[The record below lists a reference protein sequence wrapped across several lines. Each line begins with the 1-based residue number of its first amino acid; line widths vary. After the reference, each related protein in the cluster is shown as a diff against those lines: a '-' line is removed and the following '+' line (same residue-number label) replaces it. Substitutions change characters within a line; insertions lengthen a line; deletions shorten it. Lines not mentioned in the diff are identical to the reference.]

1 MRGKK
6 LCILWIGAHPDDEAQ
21 VGGTLA
27 KFAMKGHRVVICV
40 VSKGEKGHVEI
51 SPDELAKLRDKEM
64 AEAAKILGAEYYGN
78 LGLPDQ
84 EVFVTNELVHQLT
97 EVIREVIPDIVITH
111 WERDYHP
118 DHNNTSIAVTRAVL
132 AAVTPHYKTKTPAHW
147 VQRLYYADTQNG
159 LDFEP
164 DFWIDITDTVEIKL
178 KAFAAH
184 KTQMEFLGLG
194 GRDPLEIS
202 RVHARFRGIQANVKY
217 AEAFRSTRRGIFVH
231 AELGYARS
239 LTAPP

>member
-1 MRGKK
+1 MGGEK
-6 LCILWIGAHPDDEAQ
+6 LCVLWVGAHPDDETQ

-40 VSKGEKGHVEI
+40 ISKGEKGHMEI
-51 SPDELAKLRDKEM
+51 PPDKLAKIRDKEM
-64 AEAAKILGAEYYGN
+64 AKAAEILGAEYYGN

-84 EVFVTNELVHQLT
+84 EVFVTNEFVHQVT
-97 EVIREVIPDIVITH
+97 EVIRNVIPDIVITH

-118 DHNNTSIAVTRAVL
+118 DHNNTSIAVTSAVL
-132 AAVTPHYKTKTPAHW
+132 AAVNPSYKTKTPAHW

-164 DFWIDITDTVEIKL
+164 DFWIDISDTIETKL

-184 KTQMEFLGLG
+184 KTQMEWLGLG
-194 GRDPLEIS
+194 GRDPLERA
-202 RVHARFRGIQANVKY
+202 RVHARFRGIQANVNY
-217 AEAFRSTRRGIFVH
+217 AEAFRSTRRGNYVH
-231 AELGYARS
+231 AELGYAKS
-239 LTAPP
+239 LTVLP